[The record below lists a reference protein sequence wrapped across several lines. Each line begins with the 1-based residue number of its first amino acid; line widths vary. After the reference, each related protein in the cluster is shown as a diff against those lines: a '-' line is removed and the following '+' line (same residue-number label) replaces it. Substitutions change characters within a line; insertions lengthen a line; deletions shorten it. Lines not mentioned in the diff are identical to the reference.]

1 MHATRPCLQYRET
14 RFIWVKAKNDIGTA
28 DKCNYM
34 CVAHQEA
41 VVHGVAKKEKQGRN
55 EDGSLVAR
63 KPYPPHPL
71 SVCHHDDHRLNKAD
85 QQ

>member
-1 MHATRPCLQYRET
+1 MMHATRPCLQYRET

-41 VVHGVAKKEKQGRN
+41 VVQQQRTGGGAAVAKKEKQGRN
-55 EDGSLVAR
+55 EDGSSEETISPSSIICV
-63 KPYPPHPL
+63 PP
-71 SVCHHDDHRLNKAD
+71 
-85 QQ
+85 